1 MLMYRRSQQ
10 GSFMLEALIGIMIF
24 FLGVLTMIAL
34 QASSIAI
41 QADSQYR
48 TEAGNL
54 ADQILGQ
61 INLNSRDNTGAVSAV
76 TLATFSH
83 QPTGGTTTC
92 RLLATDVLANTD
104 CCNFSG
110 QASANPLV
118 TTWANA
124 VSSDNATRL
133 PGSTAARQQIVV
145 NTAAA
150 NQVIVTVCWQGP
162 KDGRPRFQRIIGY
175 VN

>member
-1 MLMYRRSQQ
+1 MSRHGQQ
-10 GSFMLEALIGIMIF
+10 GAFLLEALIGAMIF
-24 FLGVLTMIAL
+24 LLGALTMIAL

-41 QADSQYR
+41 QNDSQYR

-54 ADQILGQ
+54 VDQILGE
-61 INLNSRDNTGAVSAV
+61 INLNSRDATGVVNAV
-76 TLATFSH
+76 TLAGFAH

-92 RLLATDVLANTD
+92 RLLATDANADTD

-110 QASANPLV
+110 QASASAVV
-118 TTWANA
+118 TNWVSA
-124 VSSDNATRL
+124 VSTTAATRL

-145 NTAAA
+145 NTATG
-150 NQVIVTVCWQGP
+150 NQVAVTVCWQGP
-162 KDGRPRFQRIIGY
+162 KDARPRFHRVIGY